1 MRDVNPAQLVREMVA
16 NAKEI
21 EPPKRPPRP
30 PAGEPPER
38 GQPQP
43 LIIWTEGELPRMAD
57 EGEAALLAMPGGPHV
72 YQRGGALVQVV
83 PRSPA
88 NARRI
93 KRPSGGI
100 AIGPV
105 DLPRL
110 VELLTHAAY
119 WEKPG
124 KRKGKDGEDVVRRI
138 NAPHQVAAV
147 LLSRGQWK
155 LPHLTGIIEAPTL
168 RPDGSILEAPGY
180 DPATGLYFDTGG
192 AKFPPIIERPDRA
205 TAIAGLAALRELLRE
220 FDFATD
226 TDRAV
231 ALAAILTG
239 LVRLSLTSAPL
250 FGFSAT
256 VMGSGKTYLANVVS
270 LIATG
275 RPAPVMTPSRD
286 EKEEAKALF
295 AALLTGDVILLLD
308 NVEHQLS
315 SDRLCAILTSEV
327 LRDRVLGVSK
337 TAEASTA
344 CTLLVTGN
352 NLELAGDL
360 TARALVCRLHP
371 NLEHPEHRR
380 FERDLAEWIPEH
392 RGELVAGALTFLR
405 GFLASGERPDV
416 PPWQRFPEW
425 DALIRAALV
434 WAGLPDLL
442 ESLRAVETA
451 DPRRIE
457 HEAVM
462 RAWWA
467 EFADELVT
475 ARELVARAANA
486 ASGGE
491 FAFRDALLN
500 VAGEREEVNLRRLGK
515 WLAKMAGRI
524 QSGMRIERETIR
536 NGSQTWRVKR

>member
-1 MRDVNPAQLVREMVA
+1 MGDLNLAQLVRELVA

-21 EPPKRPPRP
+21 EPPKGPPRAP
-30 PAGEPPER
+30 GGDPPEP
-38 GQPQP
+38 GHAQP

-57 EGEAALLAMPGGPHV
+57 EAEAALLALPGGPHAF
-72 YQRGGALVQVV
+72 QRGGALVQIV
-83 PRSPA
+83 PRAPA

-93 KRPSGGI
+93 KRSAGGI

-110 VELLTHAAY
+110 VELLTKAAY

-124 KRKGKDGEDVVRRI
+124 KRKGKDVVRRI

-168 RPDGSILEAPGY
+168 RPDGSVLEAPGY
-180 DPATGLYFDTGG
+180 DAATGLYFDASGT
-192 AKFPPIIERPDRA
+192 AFPAIIERPDRA
-205 TAIAGLAALRELLRE
+205 TALRGLDALRELLRE

-239 LVRLSLTSAPL
+239 LVRLSLTISPL

-275 RPAPVMTPSRD
+275 RQAPVMTPSRD

-360 TARALVCRLHP
+360 TARALVCKLHP
-371 NLEHPEHRR
+371 NVEHPEHRR
-380 FERDLAEWIPEH
+380 FERDLTEWIPRH

-405 GFLASGERPDV
+405 GFLASDERPDID
-416 PPWQRFPEW
+416 PWQRFPEW
-425 DALIRAALV
+425 DSLIRAALV

-442 ESLRAVETA
+442 ESLRAVETS

-462 RAWWA
+462 RAWHA

-475 ARELVARAANA
+475 ARELVARAAIA
-486 ASGGE
+486 AGGGD

-500 VAGEREEVNLRRLGK
+500 VAGERDEVNLKRLGR
-515 WLAKMAGRI
+515 WLSKMAGRI
-524 QSGMRIERETIR
+524 QSGMRIERATIQR
-536 NGSQTWRVKR
+536 GTQTWRVRK